1 MRDRRSFLKDMLAR
15 TYNLNSNRRVLGKT
29 GEEINLVS
37 LGGEIT
43 VANLDKQEEAVK
55 IINRAIDLGVNYIDT
70 APAYKDGDSE
80 SNIGKVM
87 KNRREEV
94 FLASKTHK
102 RSYSETME
110 LIESSLNRL
119 QTDYLDLY
127 QVHNIRTEQDL
138 LEIFSENGAIK
149 ALEELKDQDV
159 IRNIGI
165 TGHKDPEILLKGIKE
180 YDFDTAL
187 ISMNAADI
195 YYKSFQEVLLEKLI
209 ERNIGIIGMKV
220 LGRGKLVSENGLDSI
235 REALYYVWSL
245 PLTTTIIGIGS
256 LEELEENVELA
267 RKFEILSVDEM
278 LEIEAK
284 IEEFEEKGNFFK
296 YDW

>member
-15 TYNLNSNRRVLGKT
+15 TYNLNIQKRELGKT
-29 GEEINLVS
+29 GEEINLIS

-43 VANLDKQEEAVK
+43 VADSEKQEEAIE

-80 SNIGKVM
+80 INIGKVM

-102 RSYSETME
+102 RSYTETME
-110 LIESSLNRL
+110 LFESSLDRL

-127 QVHNIRTEQDL
+127 QIHNVRTEQDL
-138 LEIFSENGAIK
+138 IDIFSENGAIK
-149 ALEELKDQDV
+149 ALEELKDQGV
-159 IRNIGI
+159 IRSLGI
-165 TGHKDPEILLKGIKE
+165 TGHKDPEILLKGIQE
-180 YDFDTAL
+180 FDFDTAL

-195 YYKSFQEVLLEKLI
+195 YYKSFQEVLLEELI

-245 PLTTTIIGIGS
+245 PLATTIIGIGS

-267 RKFEILSVDEM
+267 RKFEPLSVDEM

-284 IEEFEEKGNFFK
+284 IEESEEKGNFFK

>member
-15 TYNLNSNRRVLGKT
+15 TYNLKSQKRVLGKT
-29 GEEINLVS
+29 GEEINLIS

-43 VANLDKQEEAVK
+43 VADSERQEEAIE

-80 SNIGKVM
+80 INIGKVM
-87 KNRREEV
+87 KNRRDEV

-110 LIESSLNRL
+110 LFENSLDRL

-127 QVHNIRTEQDL
+127 QIHNVRTEQDL
-138 LEIFSENGAIK
+138 IDIFSENGAIK
-149 ALEELKDQDV
+149 ALEELRDQGV
-159 IRNIGI
+159 IRNLGI
-165 TGHKDPEILLKGIKE
+165 TGHKDPEILLKGIQE
-180 YDFDTAL
+180 FDFDTAL

-195 YYKSFQEVLLEKLI
+195 YYKSFQEILLEKLI

-267 RKFEILSVDEM
+267 RKFEPLSVYEM

>member
-15 TYNLNSNRRVLGKT
+15 TYNLKSKKRVLGKT
-29 GEEINLVS
+29 GEEINLLS

-43 VANLDKQEEAVK
+43 VADSEKQEEAIE
-55 IINRAIDLGVNYIDT
+55 IINRAIDIGVNYIDT

-80 SNIGKVM
+80 LNIGKVM
-87 KNRREEV
+87 KNRRDEV

-110 LIESSLNRL
+110 LFENSLDRL
-119 QTDYLDLY
+119 QADYLDLY
-127 QVHNIRTEQDL
+127 QVHNVRTEQDL
-138 LEIFSENGAIK
+138 IDIFSENGAIK
-149 ALEELKDQDV
+149 ALEELRDQGL

-165 TGHKDPEILLKGIKE
+165 TGHKDPEILLKGIQE
-180 YDFDTAL
+180 FDFDTAL

-195 YYKSFQEVLLEKLI
+195 YYKSFQEVLLEELI

-267 RKFEILSVDEM
+267 RRFEPLSVDEM

-284 IEEFEEKGNFFK
+284 IEKSEEKGNFFK

>member
-195 YYKSFQEVLLEKLI
+195 HYKSFQEALLEELI
-209 ERNIGIIGMKV
+209 ERDMGIIGMKV

>member
-15 TYNLNSNRRVLGKT
+15 TYNLNSKKRVLGKT
-29 GEEINLVS
+29 GEEINLIS

-43 VANLDKQEEAVK
+43 VADLDKQEEAIE

-87 KNRREEV
+87 KNRRDEV

-102 RSYSETME
+102 RSYSGTME
-110 LIESSLNRL
+110 LIERSLNRL

-127 QVHNIRTEQDL
+127 QVHNVRTEEDL
-138 LEIFSENGAIK
+138 SEMFSKDGVIK
-149 ALEELKDQDV
+149 ALEELKDQGV
-159 IRNIGI
+159 IRNLGI
-165 TGHKDPEILLKGIKE
+165 TGHKDPEILLKGIQE
-180 YDFDTAL
+180 FDFDTAL

-195 YYKSFQEVLLEKLI
+195 HYKPFQEVLLEELI
-209 ERNIGIIGMKV
+209 ERNIGIIGMKT
-220 LGRGKLVSENGLDSI
+220 LGRGKLVPEGGLDSI
-235 REALYYVWSL
+235 KEALYYVWSL

-256 LEELEENVELA
+256 IEELEENIELA
-267 RKFEILSVDEM
+267 REFEPLSVDEM
-278 LEIEAK
+278 VEIEAK
-284 IEEFEEKGNFFK
+284 TEKFEEKGNFFK